1 VIVQPVAKAKRIRG
15 FDKPPQVSRE
25 AKAAFGDDDDGAAVD
40 TKSPAQEP
48 PPVPTRPALAVSGTD
63 TATSERGAGEKR
75 VNHKTDTSDHTAGDS
90 NAHKQRRIDDGS
102 HLTAHTDTSPP
113 LPPPRPTSPLPPLPS
128 SSASATPPLSAAVST
143 VAAATRAAITALPMY
158 TGAPRCRHF
167 GTPRGCTYG
176 AFCHF
181 SHDGGVVRVPS
192 GGGSEGAAVVR
203 GGGGGPPRLANGDVD
218 EEALFETPAS
228 DDATEHLRRDM
239 RDDLDSLAR
248 REDRQHDKER
258 ALLSAAAD
266 VLGSNSEDLKEQLDA
281 RLKETFALMKS
292 NISAKLKE
300 ARVDA
305 ARRYTARFLEAQE
318 KRSRAS
324 R

>member
-1 VIVQPVAKAKRIRG
+1 
-15 FDKPPQVSRE
+15 
-25 AKAAFGDDDDGAAVD
+25 
-40 TKSPAQEP
+40 
-48 PPVPTRPALAVSGTD
+48 
-63 TATSERGAGEKR
+63 
-75 VNHKTDTSDHTAGDS
+75 
-90 NAHKQRRIDDGS
+90 
-102 HLTAHTDTSPP
+102 
-113 LPPPRPTSPLPPLPS
+113 
-128 SSASATPPLSAAVST
+128 
-143 VAAATRAAITALPMY
+143 
-158 TGAPRCRHF
+158 
-167 GTPRGCTYG
+167 
-176 AFCHF
+176 
-181 SHDGGVVRVPS
+181 VPS